1 MEQLI
6 LVRYAE
12 IHLKGLNRPYFE
24 KLLVT
29 RIREALS
36 GIEDVKVLR
45 MMGRVF
51 VEHIPEARLSEAVDR
66 VSKVFGVHSLS
77 VAVKT
82 KKTMQALGEEAI
94 KQTKAWM
101 AKRGLESTTFKVA
114 VKRADKQFPMRS
126 MDAAA

>member
-29 RIREALS
+29 RIREALF
-36 GIEDVKVLR
+36 GIPDVKVVR
-45 MMGRVF
+45 MMGRMF
-51 VEHIPEARLSEAVDR
+51 VENIPEARLAEAVDR
-66 VSKVFGVHSLS
+66 VKKVFGVHSLS

-82 KKTMQALGEEAI
+82 EKNAGSTGRRGSASDKRLDGEKGTE
-94 KQTKAWM
+94 
-101 AKRGLESTTFKVA
+101 
-114 VKRADKQFPMRS
+114 
-126 MDAAA
+126 